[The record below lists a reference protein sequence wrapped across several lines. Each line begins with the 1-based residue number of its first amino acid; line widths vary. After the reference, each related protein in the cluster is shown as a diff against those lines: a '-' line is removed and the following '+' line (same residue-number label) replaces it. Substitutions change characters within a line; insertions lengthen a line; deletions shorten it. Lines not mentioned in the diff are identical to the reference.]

1 MDTIITAHSTK
12 RRLFKEFEYPDLI
25 PYSIAVLSVF
35 AFAYLLLC
43 LPHTYL

>member
-1 MDTIITAHSTK
+1 MDTIITHSTK

-25 PYSIAVLSVF
+25 PYSIAVLSVV
-35 AFAYLLLC
+35 AFTYLLLC